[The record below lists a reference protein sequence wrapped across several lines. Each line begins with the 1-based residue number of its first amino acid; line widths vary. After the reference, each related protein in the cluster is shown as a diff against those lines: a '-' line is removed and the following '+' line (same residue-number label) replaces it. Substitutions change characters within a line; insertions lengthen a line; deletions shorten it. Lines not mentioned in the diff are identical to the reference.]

1 MRKGVENLGELTD
14 DWAGLCLSK
23 WYDLERGGRMETV
36 PYEIFYCNIGGFLEG
51 ANWAITTLALPP
63 INYLEKT
70 LGNLSQTYPV
80 SK

>member
-14 DWAGLCLSK
+14 DWAGVYLSK
-23 WYDLERGGRMETV
+23 WHDLERGGRRGTV
-36 PYEIFYCNIGGFLEG
+36 FREILYCDIGCFLEG

-70 LGNLSQTYPV
+70 LGDLSRSYQV